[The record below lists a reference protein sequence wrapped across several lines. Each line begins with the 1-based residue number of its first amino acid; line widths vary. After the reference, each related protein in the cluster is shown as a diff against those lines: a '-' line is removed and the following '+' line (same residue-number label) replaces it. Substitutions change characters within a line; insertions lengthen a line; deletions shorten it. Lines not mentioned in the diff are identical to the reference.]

1 MPPIGLSAASNEL
14 RFPHMP
20 QTATAN
26 ILSILETDFSGVVE
40 EWLGTQVKEGV
51 KRSDLFSDSE
61 SRAQNQELLKAFVK
75 GIRVGVVNEE
85 FSLEDD
91 AWEDLRAVLSD
102 VSKER
107 VGRGVTPTEMA
118 TFVLALKAPLFKRL
132 EAMPGVEGGKL
143 VREVLMVTRLVDAF
157 AIYTNEIFIGERDQI
172 IERQRQEML
181 ELSTPVVELW
191 DRVLTLPLIGTLDSV
206 RAQEVME
213 NLLQTILERQA
224 EVVIMDITGVGTVDT
239 QVAQHLLRAAAAVRL
254 MGAECIISGISPM
267 IAQTMVQL
275 GIDVGTVSTRS
286 SIRAALSDALQKVGY
301 VIKTTEAS

>member
-1 MPPIGLSAASNEL
+1 MAQS
-14 RFPHMP
+14 
-20 QTATAN
+20 ATAN
-26 ILSILETDFSGVVE
+26 ILTVLDTDFKGIIE

-51 KRSDLFSDSE
+51 KRSDLFSDAE
-61 SRAQNQELLKAFVK
+61 SRAQNRELLKAFSK
-75 GIRVGVVNEE
+75 GVREGVTG
-85 FSLEDD
+85 EDFD
-91 AWEDLRAVLSD
+91 LDDDKWDDLRAVLAD
-102 VSKER
+102 VSRER
-107 VGRGVTPTEMA
+107 VSRGVTPTEMA

-132 EAMPGVEGGKL
+132 ESLLETDHTMLIRDVML
-143 VREVLMVTRLVDAF
+143 VTRLVDAF
-157 AIYTNEIFIGERDQI
+157 AIYTNEIFIAEREQI
-172 IERQRQEML
+172 IDRQRQEML

-191 DRVLTLPLIGTLDSV
+191 DRVLTLPLIGTLDSA

-286 SIRAALSDALQKVGY
+286 SIRTALADALQTVGY
-301 VIKTTEAS
+301 VIHKTEDR

>member
-1 MPPIGLSAASNEL
+1 
-14 RFPHMP
+14 MP
-20 QTATAN
+20 QSATAN
-26 ILSILETDFSGVVE
+26 ILTVLDTDFKGIIE

-51 KRSDLFSDSE
+51 KRSDLFSDAE
-61 SRAQNQELLKAFVK
+61 SRNQNRELLKAFSK
-75 GIRVGVVNEE
+75 GVRDGISG
-85 FSLEDD
+85 EDFD
-91 AWEDLRAVLSD
+91 FDDTQWDDLRAVLAD
-102 VSKER
+102 VSRER
-107 VGRGVTPTEMA
+107 VNRGVTPTEMA

-132 EAMPGVEGGKL
+132 EAMQDSEHGVL
-143 VREVLMVTRLVDAF
+143 IRDVMLVTRLVDAF
-157 AIYTNEIFIGERDQI
+157 AIYTNEIFILEREQI
-172 IERQRQEML
+172 IDRQRQEML

-191 DRVLTLPLIGTLDSV
+191 DRVLTLPLIGTLDSA

-224 EVVIMDITGVGTVDT
+224 EVVIMDITGVGPVDT

-286 SIRAALSDALQKVGY
+286 SIRTALSDALLTVGY
-301 VIKTTEAS
+301 VIKKTEGQ

>member
-1 MPPIGLSAASNEL
+1 
-14 RFPHMP
+14 MP

-26 ILSILETDFSGVVE
+26 ILTILETDFSGVVE

-61 SRAQNQELLKAFVK
+61 SRAQNQELLKAFGK
-75 GIRVGVVNEE
+75 GVRAGVVGEE
-85 FSLEDD
+85 FSLDDD
-91 AWEDLRAVLSD
+91 AWEDLRAVLAD

-107 VGRGVTPTEMA
+107 VSRGVTPTEMA

-132 EAMPGVEGGKL
+132 EAMPGVDGGKL
-143 VREVLMVTRLVDAF
+143 IRDVLMVTRLVDAF

-191 DRVLTLPLIGTLDSV
+191 DRVLTLPLIGTLDSA

-286 SIRAALSDALQKVGY
+286 SIRTALSDALQKVGY

>member
-1 MPPIGLSAASNEL
+1 
-14 RFPHMP
+14 MP
-20 QTATAN
+20 QSATAN
-26 ILSILETDFSGVVE
+26 ILTVLDTDFAGIIE

-51 KRSDLFSDSE
+51 KRSDLFSDAE
-61 SRAQNQELLKAFVK
+61 SRNQNRELLKAFSK
-75 GIRVGVVNEE
+75 GVRDGVTG
-85 FSLEDD
+85 EDFD
-91 AWEDLRAVLSD
+91 FDDNQWDDLRAVLAD
-102 VSKER
+102 VSRER
-107 VGRGVTPTEMA
+107 VNRGVTPTEMA
-118 TFVLALKAPLFKRL
+118 TFILALKTPLFKRL
-132 EAMPGVEGGKL
+132 ETLLASDHGVL
-143 VREVLMVTRLVDAF
+143 IRDVILVTRLVDAF
-157 AIYTNEIFIGERDQI
+157 AIYTNEIFILEREQI
-172 IERQRQEML
+172 IDRQRQEML

-191 DRVLTLPLIGTLDSV
+191 DRVLTLPLIGTLDSA

-286 SIRAALSDALQKVGY
+286 SIRTALSDALLTVGY
-301 VIKTTEAS
+301 VIKKTEGQ

>member
-1 MPPIGLSAASNEL
+1 
-14 RFPHMP
+14 MP

-26 ILSILETDFSGVVE
+26 ILTILETDFSGVVE

-61 SRAQNQELLKAFVK
+61 SRGQNQELLKAFVK
-75 GIRVGVVNEE
+75 GIRAGVVNEE
-85 FSLEDD
+85 FSLDDD
-91 AWEDLRAVLSD
+91 AWEDLRAVLAD

-143 VREVLMVTRLVDAF
+143 IRDVLMVTRLVDAF

-191 DRVLTLPLIGTLDSV
+191 DRVLTLPLIGTLDSA

-286 SIRAALSDALQKVGY
+286 SIRTALSDALQKVGY
-301 VIKTTEAS
+301 VIKTSEAS

>member
-1 MPPIGLSAASNEL
+1 
-14 RFPHMP
+14 MP
-20 QTATAN
+20 QSATAN
-26 ILSILETDFSGVVE
+26 ILTVLDTDFKGIIE

-51 KRSDLFSDSE
+51 KRSDLFSDAE
-61 SRAQNQELLKAFVK
+61 SRNQNRELLKAFSK
-75 GIRVGVVNEE
+75 GVRDGVTG
-85 FSLEDD
+85 EDFD
-91 AWEDLRAVLSD
+91 FDDTQWDDLRAVLTD
-102 VSKER
+102 VSRER
-107 VGRGVTPTEMA
+107 VNRGVTPTEMA

-132 EAMPGVEGGKL
+132 EAMQDSEHGVL
-143 VREVLMVTRLVDAF
+143 IRDVMLVTRLVDAF
-157 AIYTNEIFIGERDQI
+157 AIYTNEIFILEREQI
-172 IERQRQEML
+172 IDRQRQEML

-191 DRVLTLPLIGTLDSV
+191 DRVLTLPLIGTLDSA

-286 SIRAALSDALQKVGY
+286 SIRTALSDALLTVGY
-301 VIKTTEAS
+301 VIKKTEGQ

>member
-1 MPPIGLSAASNEL
+1 
-14 RFPHMP
+14 MP
-20 QTATAN
+20 QSATAN
-26 ILSILETDFSGVVE
+26 ILTVLDTDFKGIIE

-51 KRSDLFSDSE
+51 KRSDLFSDAE
-61 SRAQNQELLKAFVK
+61 SRNQNRELLKAFSK
-75 GIRVGVVNEE
+75 GVRDGISG
-85 FSLEDD
+85 EDFD
-91 AWEDLRAVLSD
+91 FDDTQWDDLRAVLAD
-102 VSKER
+102 VSRER
-107 VGRGVTPTEMA
+107 VNRGVTPTEMA

-132 EAMPGVEGGKL
+132 EAMQDSEHGVL
-143 VREVLMVTRLVDAF
+143 IRDVMLVTRLVDAF
-157 AIYTNEIFIGERDQI
+157 AIYTNEIFIPEREQI
-172 IERQRQEML
+172 IDRQRQEML

-191 DRVLTLPLIGTLDSV
+191 DRVLTLPLIGTLDSA

-286 SIRAALSDALQKVGY
+286 SILTALWDALLTVGY
-301 VIKTTEAS
+301 VIKKTEGQ

>member
-1 MPPIGLSAASNEL
+1 MPRS
-14 RFPHMP
+14 
-20 QTATAN
+20 ATAN
-26 ILSILETDFSGVVE
+26 ILTILETSFDGVVE
-40 EWLGTQVKEGV
+40 EWLGTQVQEGV
-51 KRSDLFSDSE
+51 KRSDLFSDAE
-61 SRAQNQELLKAFVK
+61 SRTQNADLLKAFSK
-75 GIRVGVVNEE
+75 GVRAGVVDEE
-85 FSLEDD
+85 FSLEDE
-91 AWEDLRAVLSD
+91 AWDDLRVVLAD

-107 VGRGVTPTEMA
+107 VSRGVTPTEMA

-132 EAMPGVEGGKL
+132 EEHLNDDQGVL
-143 VREVLMVTRLVDAF
+143 IRDVLLVTRLVDAF
-157 AIYTNEIFIGERDQI
+157 AVYTNEIFIAERDQI
-172 IERQRQEML
+172 IDRQRQEML

-191 DRVLTLPLIGTLDSV
+191 DRVLTLPLIGTLDSA

-213 NLLQTILERQA
+213 NLLETILERQA

-286 SIRAALSDALQKVGY
+286 SIRTALADALQKVGY
-301 VIKTTEAS
+301 VIKTTEGA

>member
-1 MPPIGLSAASNEL
+1 
-14 RFPHMP
+14 MP
-20 QTATAN
+20 QSATAN
-26 ILSILETDFSGVVE
+26 ILTVLDTDFKGIIE

-51 KRSDLFSDSE
+51 KRSDLFSDAE
-61 SRAQNQELLKAFVK
+61 SRNQNRELLKAFSK
-75 GIRVGVVNEE
+75 GVRDGISG
-85 FSLEDD
+85 EDFD
-91 AWEDLRAVLSD
+91 FDDTQWDDLRAVLTD
-102 VSKER
+102 VSRER
-107 VGRGVTPTEMA
+107 VNRGVTPTEMA

-132 EAMPGVEGGKL
+132 EAMQDSEHGVL
-143 VREVLMVTRLVDAF
+143 IRDVMLVTRLVDAF
-157 AIYTNEIFIGERDQI
+157 AIYTNEIFILEREQI
-172 IERQRQEML
+172 IDRQRQEML

-191 DRVLTLPLIGTLDSV
+191 DRVLTLPLIGTLDSA

-286 SIRAALSDALQKVGY
+286 SIRTALSDALLTVGY
-301 VIKTTEAS
+301 VIKKTEGQ

>member
-1 MPPIGLSAASNEL
+1 
-14 RFPHMP
+14 MP

-26 ILSILETDFSGVVE
+26 ILNILESDFSGVVE

-61 SRAQNQELLKAFVK
+61 SRAQNQELLKAFTK
-75 GIRVGVVNEE
+75 GVRAGVVNEE
-85 FSLEDD
+85 FSLDD
-91 AWEDLRAVLSD
+91 DEWEDLRAVLAD

-118 TFVLALKAPLFKRL
+118 TFVLALKAPQFTRL
-132 EAMPGVEGGKL
+132 AAMTDIESGKL
-143 VREVLMVTRLVDAF
+143 ISDVLMVTRLVDAF

-191 DRVLTLPLIGTLDSV
+191 DRVLTLPLIGTLDSA

-213 NLLQTILERQA
+213 NLLETILERQA

-286 SIRAALSDALQKVGY
+286 SIRTALADALQKVGY
-301 VIKTTEAS
+301 VIKTSEVS

>member
-1 MPPIGLSAASNEL
+1 
-14 RFPHMP
+14 MP
-20 QTATAN
+20 QTSTAN
-26 ILSILETDFSGVVE
+26 ILSILETDFSSLIE
-40 EWLGTQVKEGV
+40 DWLGTQVKEGV

-61 SRAQNQELLKAFVK
+61 SRAQNRELLRAFSK
-75 GIRVGVVNEE
+75 GVRAGVVNEE
-85 FSLEDD
+85 FNLDDD
-91 AWEDLRAVLSD
+91 AWEDLRAVLVD

-118 TFVLALKAPLFKRL
+118 TFVLALKSTLFKRL
-132 EAMPGVEGGKL
+132 EAMPDLEGQRL
-143 VREVLMVTRLVDAF
+143 IRDVLMVTRLVDAF

-191 DRVLTLPLIGTLDSV
+191 DRVLTLPLIGTLDSA

-286 SIRAALSDALQKVGY
+286 SIRTALSDALQKVGY
-301 VIKTTEAS
+301 VIKTSEVS

>member
-1 MPPIGLSAASNEL
+1 
-14 RFPHMP
+14 MP

-26 ILSILETDFSGVVE
+26 ILTILESDFSGVVE

-61 SRAQNQELLKAFVK
+61 SRAQNQELLKAFGK
-75 GIRVGVVNEE
+75 GVRAGVVNEE
-85 FSLEDD
+85 FSLDDD
-91 AWEDLRAVLSD
+91 AWEDLRAVLAD

-143 VREVLMVTRLVDAF
+143 IRDVLMVTRLVDAF

-191 DRVLTLPLIGTLDSV
+191 DRVLTLPLIGTLDSA

-286 SIRAALSDALQKVGY
+286 SIRTALSDALQKVGY
-301 VIKTTEAS
+301 VIKTSEAS

>member
-1 MPPIGLSAASNEL
+1 MAQS
-14 RFPHMP
+14 
-20 QTATAN
+20 ATAN
-26 ILSILETDFSGVVE
+26 ILTVLDTDFKGIIE

-51 KRSDLFSDSE
+51 KRSDLFSDAE
-61 SRAQNQELLKAFVK
+61 SRAQNRELLKAFSK
-75 GIRVGVVNEE
+75 GIRDGVTG
-85 FSLEDD
+85 EDFD
-91 AWEDLRAVLSD
+91 LDDDQWDDLRAVLAD
-102 VSKER
+102 VSRER
-107 VGRGVTPTEMA
+107 VSRGVTPTEMA
-118 TFVLALKAPLFKRL
+118 TFVLALKTPLFKRL
-132 EAMPGVEGGKL
+132 EDLETSDHS
-143 VREVLMVTRLVDAF
+143 VLIRDVMLVTRLVDAF
-157 AIYTNEIFIGERDQI
+157 AIYTNEIFITEREQI
-172 IERQRQEML
+172 IDRQRQEML

-191 DRVLTLPLIGTLDSV
+191 DRVLTLPLIGTLDSA

-286 SIRAALSDALQKVGY
+286 SIRTALSDALLTVGY
-301 VIKTTEAS
+301 VIKKTGDQ

>member
-1 MPPIGLSAASNEL
+1 MPRS
-14 RFPHMP
+14 
-20 QTATAN
+20 ATAN
-26 ILSILETDFSGVVE
+26 ILTILETSFDGVVE
-40 EWLGTQVKEGV
+40 EWLGTQVQEGV
-51 KRSDLFSDSE
+51 KRSDLFSDAE
-61 SRAQNQELLKAFVK
+61 SRTQNADLLKAFSK
-75 GIRVGVVNEE
+75 GVRAGVVDAE
-85 FSLEDD
+85 FNLEDE
-91 AWEDLRAVLSD
+91 AWEDLRVVLAD

-107 VGRGVTPTEMA
+107 VSRGVTPTEMA

-132 EAMPGVEGGKL
+132 EEHLNDDQGML
-143 VREVLMVTRLVDAF
+143 IRDVLLVTRLVDAF
-157 AIYTNEIFIGERDQI
+157 AVYTNEIFIAERDQI
-172 IERQRQEML
+172 IDRQRQEML

-191 DRVLTLPLIGTLDSV
+191 DRVLTLPLIGTLDSA

-213 NLLQTILERQA
+213 NLLETILERQA

-286 SIRAALSDALQKVGY
+286 SIRTALADALQKVGY
-301 VIKTTEAS
+301 VIKTTEGA

>member
-1 MPPIGLSAASNEL
+1 
-14 RFPHMP
+14 MP
-20 QTATAN
+20 QSATAN
-26 ILSILETDFSGVVE
+26 ILTVLDTDFKGIIE

-51 KRSDLFSDSE
+51 KRSDLFSDAE
-61 SRAQNQELLKAFVK
+61 SRNQNRELLKAFSK
-75 GIRVGVVNEE
+75 GVRDGVTG
-85 FSLEDD
+85 EDFD
-91 AWEDLRAVLSD
+91 FDDTQWDDLRAVLTD
-102 VSKER
+102 VSRER
-107 VGRGVTPTEMA
+107 VNRGVTPTEMA
-118 TFVLALKAPLFKRL
+118 TFVLALKTPLFKRL
-132 EAMPGVEGGKL
+132 ETMLDSDHAMLIRDVML
-143 VREVLMVTRLVDAF
+143 VTRLVDAF
-157 AIYTNEIFIGERDQI
+157 AIYTNEIFILEREQI
-172 IERQRQEML
+172 IDRQRQEML

-191 DRVLTLPLIGTLDSV
+191 DRVLTLPLIGTLDSA

-286 SIRAALSDALQKVGY
+286 SIRTALSDALLTVGY
-301 VIKTTEAS
+301 VIKKTEGQ

>member
-1 MPPIGLSAASNEL
+1 
-14 RFPHMP
+14 MP

-26 ILSILETDFSGVVE
+26 ILNILESDFSGVVE

-61 SRAQNQELLKAFVK
+61 SRAQNQELLKAFTK
-75 GIRVGVVNEE
+75 GVRAGVVNEE
-85 FSLEDD
+85 FSLDD
-91 AWEDLRAVLSD
+91 DEWEDLRAVLAD

-118 TFVLALKAPLFKRL
+118 TFVLALKAPLFTRL
-132 EAMPGVEGGKL
+132 EAMTDIESGKL
-143 VREVLMVTRLVDAF
+143 ISDVLMVTRLVDAF

-191 DRVLTLPLIGTLDSV
+191 DRVLTLPLIGTLDSA

-213 NLLQTILERQA
+213 NLLETILERQA

-286 SIRAALSDALQKVGY
+286 SIRTALADALQKVGY
-301 VIKTTEAS
+301 VIKTSEVS

>member
-1 MPPIGLSAASNEL
+1 
-14 RFPHMP
+14 MP
-20 QTATAN
+20 QSATAN
-26 ILSILETDFSGVVE
+26 ILTVLDTDFKGIIE

-51 KRSDLFSDSE
+51 KRSDLFSDAE
-61 SRAQNQELLKAFVK
+61 SRNQNRELLKAFSK
-75 GIRVGVVNEE
+75 GVRDGVTG
-85 FSLEDD
+85 EDFD
-91 AWEDLRAVLSD
+91 FDDNQWDDLRAVLAD
-102 VSKER
+102 VSRER
-107 VGRGVTPTEMA
+107 VNRGVTPTEMA
-118 TFVLALKAPLFKRL
+118 TFILALKTPLFKRL
-132 EAMPGVEGGKL
+132 ETLLASDHGVL
-143 VREVLMVTRLVDAF
+143 IRDVILVTRLVDAF
-157 AIYTNEIFIGERDQI
+157 AIYTNEIFILEREQI
-172 IERQRQEML
+172 IDRQRQEML

-191 DRVLTLPLIGTLDSV
+191 DRVLTLPLIGTLDSA

-286 SIRAALSDALQKVGY
+286 SIRTALSDALLTVGY
-301 VIKTTEAS
+301 VIRKTEGQ

>member
-1 MPPIGLSAASNEL
+1 
-14 RFPHMP
+14 MP
-20 QTATAN
+20 QSATAN
-26 ILSILETDFSGVVE
+26 ILTILETSFSGIVE

-51 KRSDLFSDSE
+51 KRSDLFSDAE
-61 SRAQNQELLKAFVK
+61 SRAQNQELLKAFAK
-75 GIRVGVVNEE
+75 GVRTGVVGEE
-85 FSLEDD
+85 FNLDDD
-91 AWEDLRAVLSD
+91 AWEDLRAVLSE

-107 VGRGVTPTEMA
+107 VSRGVTPTEMA
-118 TFVLALKAPLFKRL
+118 TFVLALKTPLFNRL
-132 EAMPGVEGGKL
+132 EAMLDVEQS
-143 VREVLMVTRLVDAF
+143 VLIRDVLLVTRLVDAF

-191 DRVLTLPLIGTLDSV
+191 DRVLTLPLIGTLDSA

-286 SIRAALSDALQKVGY
+286 SIRTALSDALQRVGY
-301 VIKTTEAS
+301 VIQKTEAS

>member
-1 MPPIGLSAASNEL
+1 
-14 RFPHMP
+14 MP
-20 QTATAN
+20 QSATAN
-26 ILSILETDFSGVVE
+26 ILTVLDTDFKGIIE

-51 KRSDLFSDSE
+51 KRSDLFSDAE
-61 SRAQNQELLKAFVK
+61 SRNQNRELLKAFSK
-75 GIRVGVVNEE
+75 GVRDGVTG
-85 FSLEDD
+85 EDFD
-91 AWEDLRAVLSD
+91 FDDNQWDDLRAVLAD
-102 VSKER
+102 VSRER
-107 VGRGVTPTEMA
+107 VNRGVTPTEMA
-118 TFVLALKAPLFKRL
+118 TFVLALKTPLFKRL
-132 EAMPGVEGGKL
+132 EAMQDSDHGVL
-143 VREVLMVTRLVDAF
+143 IRDVMLVTRLVDAF
-157 AIYTNEIFIGERDQI
+157 AIYTNEIFILEREQI
-172 IERQRQEML
+172 IDRQRQEML

-191 DRVLTLPLIGTLDSV
+191 DRVLTLPLIGTLDSA

-286 SIRAALSDALQKVGY
+286 SIRTALSDALLTVGY
-301 VIKTTEAS
+301 VIKKTEGQ

>member
-1 MPPIGLSAASNEL
+1 
-14 RFPHMP
+14 MP
-20 QTATAN
+20 QSATAN
-26 ILSILETDFSGVVE
+26 ILTVLDTDFKGIIE

-51 KRSDLFSDSE
+51 KRSDLFSDAE
-61 SRAQNQELLKAFVK
+61 SRNQNRELLKAFSK
-75 GIRVGVVNEE
+75 GVRDGVTG
-85 FSLEDD
+85 EDFD
-91 AWEDLRAVLSD
+91 FDDNQWDDLRAVLAD
-102 VSKER
+102 VSRER
-107 VGRGVTPTEMA
+107 VNRGVTPTEMA
-118 TFVLALKAPLFKRL
+118 TFVLALKTPLFKRL
-132 EAMPGVEGGKL
+132 EAMLDSDHGVL
-143 VREVLMVTRLVDAF
+143 IRDVMLVTRLVDAF
-157 AIYTNEIFIGERDQI
+157 AIYTNEIFILEREQI
-172 IERQRQEML
+172 IDRQRQEML

-191 DRVLTLPLIGTLDSV
+191 DRVLTLPLIGTLDSA

-286 SIRAALSDALQKVGY
+286 SIRTALSDALLTVGY
-301 VIKTTEAS
+301 VIKKTEGQ